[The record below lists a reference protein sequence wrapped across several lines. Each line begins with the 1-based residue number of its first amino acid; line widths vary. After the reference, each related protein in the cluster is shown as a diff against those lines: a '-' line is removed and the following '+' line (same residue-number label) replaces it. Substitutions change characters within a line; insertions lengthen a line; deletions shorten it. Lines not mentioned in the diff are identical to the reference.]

1 MFTAP
6 SDVYDVFTAAALT
19 TTAVP
24 QPNTLQQCH
33 KRAHCTLPQQNTH
46 ESTTAL
52 HCRSAHYN
60 SSATRE
66 HTVVAVPQQNT
77 HELIIAQLTR
87 SRFQQRHIFLPVFSC
102 LTIYCDHYRACLT
115 KCCLALELNMVYG
128 VTACTLNIVHV
139 SPVSILQYRLRH
151 CTMQC
156 IEVMCIKCF
165 EQI

>member
-1 MFTAP
+1 MFTMFSLQQHYNSSATTEH
-6 SDVYDVFTAAALT
+6 TA
-19 TTAVP
+19 AVP
-24 QPNTLQQCH
+24 QESSLHT
-33 KRAHCTLPQQNTH
+33 AMPQQNTH

-52 HCRSAHYN
+52 HCRSAHCN

-77 HELIIAQLTR
+77 HESIIAQLTR

-115 KCCLALELNMVYG
+115 KGCLALELNMVYG
-128 VTACTLNIVHV
+128 VTACTLNIVYV
-139 SPVSILQYRLRH
+139 QYRLRH

-165 EQI
+165 E